1 LIINEIFALFAF
13 LDFNPK
19 NLGGLVWGRMGL
31 LAATPRRGPTM
42 WMSNNLLFRLF
53 EILGGLALGKRD
65 VA

>member
-1 LIINEIFALFAF
+1 MIFVLFAF
-13 LDFNPK
+13 LVFNPK

-53 EILGGLALGKRD
+53 EILGGLA
-65 VA
+65 